1 MSEISLAEAE
11 GKLADLVG
19 RARQG
24 ETIDITEGGQ
34 PIARLVPAALKP
46 SLPREPIDIER
57 VRALTAS
64 SPFDPEP
71 MDTWILKFRDD
82 ARY

>member
-11 GKLADLVG
+11 GKLAELVD

-24 ETIDITEGGQ
+24 KTIDITEDGK
-34 PIARLVPAALKP
+34 PVARLAPAPPPPERAW
-46 SLPREPIDIER
+46 EPIDIER
-57 VRALTAS
+57 LRALAAS
-64 SPFDPEP
+64 LPFDPEP

>member
-11 GKLADLVG
+11 GKLAELVE

-24 ETIDITEGGQ
+24 ETIDITQDGK
-34 PIARLVPAALKP
+34 PVARLAPAAP
-46 SLPREPIDIER
+46 APEPAREPIDIGR
-57 VRALTAS
+57 LRALTAS
-64 SPFDPEP
+64 LPFDPEP

>member
-11 GKLADLVG
+11 GKLADLIG
-19 RARQG
+19 RARLG

-34 PIARLVPAALKP
+34 PIARLVPAAPTP
-46 SLPREPIDIER
+46 SPPREPIDIER
-57 VRALTAS
+57 LRALTAS
-64 SPFDPEP
+64 MTPDPEP
-71 MDTWILKFRDD
+71 VETWIQKFRDD